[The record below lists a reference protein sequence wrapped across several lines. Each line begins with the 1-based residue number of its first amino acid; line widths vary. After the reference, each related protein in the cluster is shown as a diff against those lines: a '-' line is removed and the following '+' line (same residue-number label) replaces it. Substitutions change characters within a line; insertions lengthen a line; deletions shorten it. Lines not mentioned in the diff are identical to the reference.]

1 MLHQADRRRRRGWS
15 GAMRVGGKRRRRGW
29 GASSERERRRHGGA
43 APPGTEIQSG
53 GAVGFGK
60 PGACAAAC
68 WERAGW
74 AWGWDGGASRTGVAC
89 GLARRAQVWNSLFCI
104 NILKYSI
111 DLLYIYNLQL

>member
-1 MLHQADRRRRRGWS
+1 
-15 GAMRVGGKRRRRGW
+15 MRVGGKRRRRGG

-74 AWGWDGGASRTGVAC
+74 AWGWDGGASRTGVSR
-89 GLARRAQVWNSLFCI
+89 GLARRARVF
-104 NILKYSI
+104 
-111 DLLYIYNLQL
+111 YIYRPAARTQAHGLLKFFFGLCPFHGDVGVGCV